1 MGVAEQRDWMI
12 GFSKETEGARRGFGE
27 GVIEP
32 LLTWETV
39 VEDSKSEACMVFSF
53 HLSPTSSPDNISS
66 LGPENM
72 SPPPWSLVDFEQMV
86 STLTL
91 HDPNI
96 FGTQ

>member
-1 MGVAEQRDWMI
+1 M
-12 GFSKETEGARRGFGE
+12 
-27 GVIEP
+27 
-32 LLTWETV
+32 
-39 VEDSKSEACMVFSF
+39 
-53 HLSPTSSPDNISS
+53 SS

-86 STLTL
+86 NTLTL